1 MDFLNTYTEKIGIND
16 LSVAIEETFNNTY
29 SILVYDEL
37 NILWIEKFANNLTE
51 AEIIAQKLFI
61 KAKKQLLNGYN

>member
-16 LSVAIEETFNNTY
+16 LTVAIEETFNNTY

-37 NILWIEKFANNLTE
+37 NILWIEKFANNLE
-51 AEIIAQKLFI
+51 QAEIIAKKLYL
-61 KAKKQLLNGYN
+61 KAKKDLQNYN